1 MSFVAAATIGSAL
14 IGSNA
19 SDNAA
24 DAASDAANNA
34 NALEKAMYDQTRQD
48 NLPYQQTG
56 YAANDLINML
66 LGVPPTSG
74 AATSQSLTPPT
85 LSDYNA
91 LRAQLLPQYTSQ
103 QVMGM
108 GDGVYQDTVVDE
120 AGLKKAIEAQMAKE
134 QQAYQQYQSQQA
146 AAKAGQPVPGSTN
159 PLFGLL
165 TKDYTPQ
172 NMLSDPGYQF
182 RQDEMA
188 KAVERSAAARGG
200 LYSGATAKALQ
211 DRSANVAAQGYNDDW
226 NRFQQGRAN
235 IINPLLAISGRGQTA
250 IGQVSSA
257 GQNYAGAA
265 GNNMMGAANMQGAA
279 GMNSGVIWGNALNQ
293 LGSMAGRSK
302 WANPIQPGG
311 GWGTGDAYG
320 NEDLGMYYSD
330 ERLKKNKR
338 PIGRTARGNTIYAWD
353 WKTGGSGRGVIA
365 QEVAHI
371 PGAVH
376 DDADGILMVDY
387 SKV

>member
-48 NLPYQQTG
+48 NLPYQQSG

-66 LGVPPTSG
+66 MGVGPTSSAG
-74 AATSQSLTPPT
+74 QPQSLTPPK
-85 LSDYNA
+85 LSDYAA
-91 LRAQLLPQYTSQ
+91 LRAQLLPQFTTNGDHIEGGIYQTSVNEPALQ
-103 QVMGM
+103 
-108 GDGVYQDTVVDE
+108 
-120 AGLKKAIEAQMAKE
+120 KAIEAQMAKE
-134 QQAYQQYQSQQA
+134 QQAYQQFQSQQA
-146 AAKAGQPVPGSTN
+146 AAKAGKGVPGSTN

-172 NMLSDPGYQF
+172 NMLADPGYKF

-188 KAVERSAAARGG
+188 KSVERSAAARGG

-211 DRSANVAAQGYNDDW
+211 DRSADVAAQGYDQDW

-279 GMNSGVIWGNALNQ
+279 GMNNALIWQNTGNQ
-293 LGSMAGRSK
+293 LASMYGRK
-302 WANPIQPGG
+302 QPGAGSTGFQNPSWWAG
-311 GWGTGDAYG
+311 GEGYWG
-320 NEDLGMYYSD
+320 E
-330 ERLKKNKR
+330 
-338 PIGRTARGNTIYAWD
+338 
-353 WKTGGSGRGVIA
+353 
-365 QEVAHI
+365 
-371 PGAVH
+371 
-376 DDADGILMVDY
+376 
-387 SKV
+387 